1 MMSTASDDTIPS
13 SSTRFLTLV
22 SPASTPRRTRRRAAL
37 AAFLMLAI
45 VAPAAAASAQTLPPQ
60 TLPVGPAL
68 VPANIHA
75 SPALLH
81 LLSRMARRSAT
92 FRAQCARISGTPGL
106 VVRMRF
112 AGLRD
117 DRPFYARTTVRRH
130 EYGAVIAEVD
140 LYAPI
145 DAVEIVAHEFEHL
158 VEQIQGTDLRTLA
171 RVRGSGVT
179 EVRRGEFET
188 QRAVEAGR
196 RVAAEWSETDRVAVA
211 APEDET
217 GE

>member
-1 MMSTASDDTIPS
+1 MMSTASDDTIRS
-13 SSTRFLTLV
+13 SSTRFLTSG
-22 SPASTPRRTRRRAAL
+22 SPASTTRRTRRPAAL
-37 AAFLMLAI
+37 AALLTLAL
-45 VAPAAAASAQTLPPQ
+45 AASAAVASAQTLPA
-60 TLPVGPAL
+60 GPAL
-68 VPANIHA
+68 VPANIQA

-92 FRAQCARISGTPGL
+92 FRAQCERISGTPGL
-106 VVRMRF
+106 VVRLRV

-117 DRPFYARTTVRRH
+117 GRPFNARATVRRH
-130 EYGAVIAEVD
+130 EYGAMIAEVD

-158 VEQIQGTDLRTLA
+158 VEQIQGTDLRKLA
-171 RVRGSGVT
+171 RVRGSGVV
-179 EVRRGEFET
+179 EIRRGEFET

-196 RVAAEWSETDRVAVA
+196 RVAAEWSEADRVAVA

-217 GE
+217 GTD